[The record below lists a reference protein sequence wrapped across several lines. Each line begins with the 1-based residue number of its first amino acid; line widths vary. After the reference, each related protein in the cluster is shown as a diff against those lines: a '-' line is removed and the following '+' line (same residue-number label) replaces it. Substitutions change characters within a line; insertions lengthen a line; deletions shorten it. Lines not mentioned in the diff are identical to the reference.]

1 LGKRATAI
9 YLTAI
14 AVSAVFF
21 GLVVD
26 RIYTWF
32 GLSAQAMIGQA
43 SEIIP
48 VWAGLIGTLIIMF
61 ISIKPIFQAI
71 KVRLTHTEQ
80 KLPPVQIQDNIDFA
94 PVSESCNCGPT

>member
-9 YLTAI
+9 YLTTI

-26 RIYTWF
+26 QIYASF
-32 GLSAQAMIGQA
+32 GLSAQAMVGQS

-48 VWAGLIGTLIIMF
+48 MWAGLIGTLVIMF

-71 KVRLTHTEQ
+71 KTRLKPPKQ
-80 KLPPVQIQDNIDFA
+80 ALPLAQIQDKIDLQ
-94 PVSESCNCGPT
+94 PVSESCDCGPT